1 MVEVM
6 AGERRTPP
14 AVRGV
19 AHARAALLV
28 RAERRAMTPS
38 AFLLI
43 RCTRQLT
50 SANQLTDKRR

>member
-19 AHARAALLV
+19 AHGRAALLV
-28 RAERRAMTPS
+28 RAERRAMAPS
-38 AFLLI
+38 TFLLI

-50 SANQLTDKRR
+50 SVNQLPGKRR